1 MKTFK
6 VTLTEDELKA
16 IIEYH
21 AEKMVSY
28 DITPERS
35 ARIHDLTKRLNKD
48 TPEIDNDPRPAVKE
62 DQYAKQDA
70 LYAKNTEVKQ
80 AEPIAPTPIVDT
92 STW

>member
-48 TPEIDNDPRPAVKE
+48 TPEIENDPRPPIE
-62 DQYAKQDA
+62 Q
-70 LYAKNTEVKQ
+70 TKQ